1 MAGVWSLCRLC
12 MAAVWHV
19 YGTCTDKTSTD
30 RVLKMTGRLCR
41 ILGNRPGRLVKLFAL
56 LGVAA
61 LVPGCAV
68 KGYDLGWR
76 VEDRF
81 SAHLGVPLD
90 TVSGCRWRTAASAA
104 AAVACDGLIAEL
116 DRELAASR
124 LLEDQPGL
132 RCNGA
137 VCSYR
142 NVYERRDVGLAF
154 IVPVYRKIVVR
165 EVRARFE
172 NLKDR
177 WRVTEVVVVDTPPPN
192 YGPVR
197 IGG

>member
-1 MAGVWSLCRLC
+1 MRNRGAGC
-12 MAAVWHV
+12 
-19 YGTCTDKTSTD
+19 
-30 RVLKMTGRLCR
+30 GRAL
-41 ILGNRPGRLVKLFAL
+41 PAL
-56 LGVAA
+56 LIAMA
-61 LVPGCAV
+61 MPGCAV

-76 VEDRF
+76 AEDRF
-81 SAHLGVPLD
+81 APSLGVPLD
-90 TVSGCRWRTAASAA
+90 AASGCRWREGDVRSTG
-104 AAVACDGLIAEL
+104 CTGLIADI

-124 LLEDQPGL
+124 LTAEAPGL
-132 RCNGA
+132 RCEGT

-142 NVYERRDVGLAF
+142 NVYERRDVGLAL

-172 NLKDR
+172 KR
-177 WRVTEVVVVDTPPPN
+177 AGQWRVTEMVVVDTPPPN